1 MKRLLELLK
10 GIRFQLVFA
19 FVVITVLL
27 ASVIASVSIYY
38 LRSAARDD
46 AVKQTILRS
55 KQIGLQAE
63 ALLNKAEIIL
73 DWGSAEIAYNFL
85 NTQDNKQKIALQLI
99 REMNTYRASNAI
111 DDSIFTVYLFGIDGV
126 VYDERKGVCRIERY
140 PENQRI
146 FDSIREMP
154 GILIH
159 ITGDDGE
166 EYIVYGERVGQHA
179 TEKTIGYAA
188 VKFKKQVFG
197 HFLGEEEND
206 SASYALIDSRG
217 EIIASEG
224 VLMNRILQETTLY
237 DLLPDSEYGIL
248 RRNGRNVIVTRDK
261 IAYTDWTLACA
272 SLMNDVSEQFK
283 RAYLYVI
290 LTAVLGT
297 AACILVYQRIARRM
311 TWPIYR
317 MKDKML
323 EVGGGNLEASIDENS
338 FGEFIVLEDQYNHML
353 EKIKWL
359 MEKNREDQKALQ
371 KAELSALQAQIA
383 PHFLYN
389 TLDTIIWLV
398 AAGENEKAMETIE
411 NLSIFFKTGLSKG
424 VDWVGVQREIEH
436 VRSYLSIQQSR
447 YSDILSYEI
456 HVDES
461 MLHYDM
467 LKMILQPI
475 VENAIYHGIKNTA
488 VDGKIEIL
496 GWMEGDCL
504 YFEVR
509 DNGAGMEAEE
519 AESLNRRMQENTQP
533 YEDKENGF
541 GLYNVNRRI
550 RLYYGDGYG
559 IRIHSARD
567 EGTTVSIRLGRM
579 EHRYSDE

>member
-1 MKRLLELLK
+1 MKRLRELLK

-19 FVVITVLL
+19 FVIITVLL
-27 ASVIASVSIYY
+27 AAVIASVSIYY
-38 LRSAARDD
+38 LRSAARDE

-55 KQIGLQAE
+55 EQIGVQAE
-63 ALLNKAEIIL
+63 ALLNEAEIIL
-73 DWGSAEIAYNFL
+73 DWGGAEIAYNFL
-85 NTQDNKQKIALQLI
+85 NTRGDKQKIAMQLI

-111 DDSIFTVYLFGIDGV
+111 DDSIFTVYLFGMDGV
-126 VYDERKGVCRIERY
+126 VYDERKGVCMIGRY

-146 FDSIREMP
+146 FDSVRELP

-159 ITGDDGE
+159 MTGDDGE
-166 EYIVYGERVGQHA
+166 EYIVYGERVGQHG

-197 HFLGEEEND
+197 HFLGEEENE
-206 SASYALIDSRG
+206 SESYALIDSRG
-217 EIIASEG
+217 EIITSEG
-224 VLMNRILQETTLY
+224 VLMNRILEETTLH

-248 RRNGRNVIVTRDK
+248 KRNGRNVIVTRDE

-272 SLMNDVSEQFK
+272 FLMDDVSERFK
-283 RAYLYVI
+283 RACLYVI
-290 LTAVLGT
+290 LTAVLGV
-297 AACILVYQRIARRM
+297 AACILVYRRIARRM

-317 MKDKML
+317 MKDRML
-323 EVGGGNLEASIDENS
+323 EVAGGNLEASIEDKS

-359 MEKNREDQKALQ
+359 MEQNREDQKVLQ

-389 TLDTIIWLV
+389 TLDKIIWLV
-398 AAGENEKAMETIE
+398 AVGDNEKAMETIE
-411 NLSIFFKTGLSKG
+411 HLSIFFKTGLSKG
-424 VDWVGVQREIEH
+424 MDWVGVQREIDH
-436 VRSYLSIQQSR
+436 VRSYLYIQQSR

-461 MLHYDM
+461 MLRYDM

-488 VDGKIEIL
+488 SGGKIEIL
-496 GWMEGDCL
+496 GWMEGDGL
-504 YFEVR
+504 RFEVR
-509 DNGAGMEAEE
+509 DNGAGMEEEE
-519 AESLNRRMQENTQP
+519 AESLNRRMRENTQP
-533 YEDKENGF
+533 YEEKENGF

-559 IRIHSARD
+559 IEIHSARD
-567 EGTTVSIRLGRM
+567 EGTTVVIRLARM
-579 EHRYSDE
+579 EHRHGDE